1 MRLKR
6 RIGSQQTNF
15 EGKKTGLFKPEF
27 IDRGVWLTPSVI
39 LFKMKSKKI
48 NIVVKVFQRNIMI
61 CILSA
66 IKVSWMFFKRQE

>member
-27 IDRGVWLTPSVI
+27 IDRGVWLTTKCYLVQNEVEKNKYSCKGV
-39 LFKMKSKKI
+39 SKKY
-48 NIVVKVFQRNIMI
+48 NHLYFECYKGVLDVF
-61 CILSA
+61 
-66 IKVSWMFFKRQE
+66 